1 MAKLKLADLKPGTE
15 HPMENRLSDGR
26 CLMHVK
32 LTDLCM
38 KSVEGLI
45 NSEKV
50 RRSCSLIR
58 HRSRS

>member
-1 MAKLKLADLKPGTE
+1 MAKVQPLKLSDLKPSVE
-15 HPMENRLSDGR
+15 HPMANRLSDGR

-50 RRSCSLIR
+50 GHVMSG
-58 HRSRS
+58 